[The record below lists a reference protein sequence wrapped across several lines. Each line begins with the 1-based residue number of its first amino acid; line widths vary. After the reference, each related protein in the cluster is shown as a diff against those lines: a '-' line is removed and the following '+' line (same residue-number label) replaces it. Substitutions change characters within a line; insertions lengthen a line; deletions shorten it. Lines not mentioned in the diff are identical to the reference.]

1 MVRPLYA
8 ERQKRTT
15 LAPPSTSSTPRKSY
29 STAQLTPLQV
39 FLLGVNFPEAKL
51 VTVALQ
57 SFYALGPQ
65 SSSRLLAKFSIH
77 PLARIGD
84 VPQRTITQLTA
95 ELSNMTIENDAKRK
109 MREDIRRLRDMGSY
123 RGRRH
128 AMGLPV
134 RGQCTRTQI
143 MTASKLNK
151 VERAR

>member
-1 MVRPLYA
+1 MFLEALAIPNDSAV
-8 ERQKRTT
+8 ETNDDCRQFPFLE
-15 LAPPSTSSTPRKSY
+15 LAD
-29 STAQLTPLQV
+29 V

-51 VTVALQ
+51 VTAALQ

-65 SSSRLLAKFSIH
+65 SSARLLAKFSIH
-77 PLARIGD
+77 PLARIGE

-134 RGQCTRTQI
+134 RGQNTRSQI
-143 MTASKLNK
+143 MTASHLNK
-151 VERAR
+151 VERTR